1 MRYIITAVGKAD
13 FMKKILSVVLAIS
26 LAATLFC
33 ACSKSNSSNDTPQ
46 TADFSLK
53 YTYDTVYYDYDSSIF
68 HAYEEVCK
76 AVINRDSDVR
86 VNTGYFNKVQQL
98 LYTSFPL
105 NALVQKYSVKDDDS
119 GISISYNYEQAEHV
133 EKVNLFNKKILEIEK
148 ACNIS
153 TASNEEYVIN
163 VYHYISSHIKQS
175 KNVAINSFDT
185 VLKGEGSSFSYA
197 NVFEYLLLQNDI
209 DAYHIIGA
217 DASDVSWGLSAAA
230 LDNKVYYFD
239 PMTEFLNNGGKSLY
253 YFGMTDA
260 DLKSEGIKSVKF
272 SNNGVP
278 SPVNDKRFA
287 ACRKCEKWEIK
298 NRCLLVTV
306 NGGKI
311 VKIALK

>member
-1 MRYIITAVGKAD
+1 
-13 FMKKILSVVLAIS
+13 MKKILSVLLAIS
-26 LAATLFC
+26 LVAALFC
-33 ACSKSNSSNDTPQ
+33 ACSKSDSSNDSPQ
-46 TADFSLK
+46 TANFSLK

-76 AVINRDSDVR
+76 AVINRDSEVR

-105 NALVQKYSVKDDDS
+105 NALVNKYSVKSDGS
-119 GISISYNYEQAEHV
+119 GVSISYNNEQAQHI
-133 EKVNLFNKKILEIEK
+133 EKVNSFNSKILEIEK

-153 TASNEEYVIN
+153 TASKEEYVIN

-175 KNVAINSFDT
+175 QNAAINSLDT

-217 DASDVSWGLSAAA
+217 DASGVSWGLSAAA

-253 YFGMTDA
+253 YFGMTDD
-260 DLKSEGIKSVKF
+260 DLKTEGIKSVKF

-278 SPVNDKRFA
+278 SLVNDNRFS
-287 ACRKCEKWEIK
+287 ACRKGEKWEVKDNQLIITQ
-298 NRCLLVTV
+298 NTD
-306 NGGKI
+306 KI